1 MKSPGMNFDNH
12 PDLRLV
18 NDQDDQG
25 GSPSNPAEERGHSEL
40 VSEVIGETGLMPPE
54 TLEQVRTRA
63 VGGTFSQALI
73 DEGFA
78 SALGVARTLAE
89 QYHLPLVD
97 LAVAGVDTEASKTI
111 ALPVLERVCAI
122 PFASDGAT
130 LKLAITDP
138 QNVRGLDEL
147 RLATRRP
154 IEFYVAA
161 KNDVLTELRRMS
173 RAAEAQNAAF
183 VTDAAAEADEEADD
197 DDLEA
202 DDGISDAPLVR
213 LVNSIIFQAA
223 EEGASDIHVE
233 PQEHELIVRF
243 RIDGVLHVAQTD
255 PEAADRRR
263 HDPPEGARRSST
275 SPSGASRRTAGSR

>member
-1 MKSPGMNFDNH
+1 
-12 PDLRLV
+12 
-18 NDQDDQG
+18 
-25 GSPSNPAEERGHSEL
+25 
-40 VSEVIGETGLMPPE
+40 MPPE

-97 LAVAGVDTEASKTI
+97 LAVAGVDSEASKTI

-173 RAAEAQNAAF
+173 RAAEA
-183 VTDAAAEADEEADD
+183 
-197 DDLEA
+197 
-202 DDGISDAPLVR
+202 
-213 LVNSIIFQAA
+213 
-223 EEGASDIHVE
+223 
-233 PQEHELIVRF
+233 
-243 RIDGVLHVAQTD
+243 
-255 PEAADRRR
+255 PERGLRHRCCRRGRRGSRRR
-263 HDPPEGARRSST
+263 RPRGRRRDLRRAARPARQLDHLPGGRGGRERHPRRAAGARPRSSGSAST
-275 SPSGASRRTAGSR
+275 ASSISRRRSRSASPPASRPA